1 MLKRGMFLSLQPAV
15 CLTVMLVSMLG
26 LAMQSAFADTF
37 EYVDE
42 EGKDQTVEARFYG
55 EGQGA
60 IALELGDGSLLIIP
74 QAALKKRTPGDDPTP
89 MTPQGMLT
97 RLEDEFG

>member
-1 MLKRGMFLSLQPAV
+1 MPHSESLRSLNSGVPFVVTLAVVLGLVWNPAV
-15 CLTVMLVSMLG
+15 
-26 LAMQSAFADTF
+26 ADTF

-42 EGKDQTVEARFYG
+42 EGEDQKVEARFYG